1 MHSSQSFLTTIN
13 RFSDMLSMILE
24 KHNSIATPG
33 LGPKSFDSTRQT
45 LESRNPFRNTAS
57 FIGEVQAST
66 YNSKSHGP
74 AALQQ
79 KRKKGKIVGKLTS
92 QQLVSR
98 LDNTNEKGVTLL
110 QMYNFC
116 GQTRHLILEYG
127 YLLHKA
133 TRFAGFINSHLC
145 LTFRQ
150 SQMTF
155 KICNP

>member
-1 MHSSQSFLTTIN
+1 MHSSQRFLTTIN
-13 RFSDMLSMILE
+13 RFSDMLSTILE
-24 KHNSIATPG
+24 KHNSIATLG
-33 LGPKSFDSTRQT
+33 LGPKSFEYSTGQT

-57 FIGEVQAST
+57 FIGEVQASI

-79 KRKKGKIVGKLTS
+79 KKRKIVEKLTS
-92 QQLVSR
+92 QQLASR
-98 LDNTNEKGVTLL
+98 LDNTNEKGVALL

-133 TRFAGFINSHLC
+133 ARFAGFINSHLR
-145 LTFRQ
+145 LAFRQ
-150 SQMTF
+150 IQTTF